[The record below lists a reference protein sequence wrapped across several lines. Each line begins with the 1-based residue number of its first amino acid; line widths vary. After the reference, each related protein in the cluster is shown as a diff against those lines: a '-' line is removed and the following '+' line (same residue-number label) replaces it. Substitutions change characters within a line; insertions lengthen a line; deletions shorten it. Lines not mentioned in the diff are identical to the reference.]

1 MSGAAAPGG
10 RTGNGTEWDYVHT
23 PRRMRTTVLVLAAVI
38 ILVHVVWAIILVRGD
53 TGVTLGIADQLAFVV
68 TGFIFAGV
76 LLRAGKPGVEVT
88 GPIRTRLWPWED
100 VVGLT
105 FPRSSYW
112 PRLELPAYEHVGIW
126 AIQTFD
132 GADGVD
138 AMSGLREVV
147 QAVRGRSRDRRRSL
161 SRRGRSAHLPP
172 GPRVRPH
179 GAGGLPV
186 P

>member
-23 PRRMRTTVLVLAAVI
+23 PRRMRTTVLVLAAGI
-38 ILVHVVWAIILVRGD
+38 ILVHVVLAIILVRGD

-76 LLRAGKPGVEVT
+76 LLTLLRVRVRAGKPGVEVT

-147 QAVRGRSRDRRRSL
+147 RSYKPSAADPETVADR
-161 SRRGRSAHLPP
+161 
-172 GPRVRPH
+172 
-179 GAGGLPV
+179 
-186 P
+186 

>member
-1 MSGAAAPGG
+1 MSGGAAPGG
-10 RTGNGTEWDYVHT
+10 RTANGTEWDFVHT
-23 PRRMRTTVLVLAAVI
+23 PRRMRTTVLVVAAVI
-38 ILVHVVWAIILVRGD
+38 ILVHVVWAIILVWGD
-53 TGVTLGIADQLAFVV
+53 TGVTIGIADQLAFVV

-76 LLRAGKPGVEVT
+76 LLTLLRVRVRAGKPGVEVT

-138 AMSGLREVV
+138 AMAGLREVV
-147 QAVRGRSRDRRRSL
+147 RSYKPSAADPETVADR
-161 SRRGRSAHLPP
+161 
-172 GPRVRPH
+172 
-179 GAGGLPV
+179 
-186 P
+186 

>member
-1 MSGAAAPGG
+1 MSGDAAPGG
-10 RTGNGTEWDYVHT
+10 RSANGTEWDFAHV

-38 ILVHVVWAIILVRGD
+38 IVVHVVWAIILVRGD
-53 TGVTLGIADQLAFVV
+53 TGVTIGVADQLAFVV

-76 LLRAGKPGVEVT
+76 LLTLLRVRVRAGERGVEIT
-88 GPIRTRLWPWED
+88 GPIRSRLWPWED

-132 GADGVD
+132 GADGVA

-147 QAVRGRSRDRRRSL
+147 RSYKPSAADPETVADR
-161 SRRGRSAHLPP
+161 
-172 GPRVRPH
+172 
-179 GAGGLPV
+179 
-186 P
+186 

>member
-1 MSGAAAPGG
+1 MSRGAAADG
-10 RTGNGTEWDYVHT
+10 RTASDSGWDYVHV
-23 PRRMRTTVLVLAAVI
+23 PGRMRAAVLVLAVLIVVI
-38 ILVHVVWAIILVRGD
+38 HVVWAVILVRGD
-53 TGVTLGIADQLAFVV
+53 TGVTIGVADQLAFVV

-76 LLRAGKPGVEVT
+76 LLTLLRIRVRAGRQGVEVT

-132 GADGVD
+132 GSDGVD
-138 AMSGLREVV
+138 AMTRLREVV
-147 QAVRGRSRDRRRSL
+147 RSYKPSAADPETVADR
-161 SRRGRSAHLPP
+161 
-172 GPRVRPH
+172 
-179 GAGGLPV
+179 
-186 P
+186 